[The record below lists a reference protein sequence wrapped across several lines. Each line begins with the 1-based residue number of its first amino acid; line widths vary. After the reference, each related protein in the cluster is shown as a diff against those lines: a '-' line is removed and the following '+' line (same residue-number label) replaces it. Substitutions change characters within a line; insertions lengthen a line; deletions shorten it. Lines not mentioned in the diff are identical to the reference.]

1 MSEFIVVV
9 EERKM
14 EAGRVKVM
22 SHGDNFIKLRLA
34 ILEDIDILHYLLP
47 IFVLVLILQINMT
60 ISVHIIQDRTNLRKT
75 RQHFCH

>member
-14 EAGRVKVM
+14 EAGRVQVM
-22 SHGDNFIKLRLA
+22 SHGDNLIKLRLA

-75 RQHFCH
+75 R